1 MFEKGK
7 LIERM
12 SSVREECLH
21 RGRSNQCKFGNNPHF
36 LVVSVE
42 AFLVSI
48 LNDAQN
54 WLALNLN
61 YEPDSEE
68 AAHGK
73 SDCAYELMCLVIKN
87 NLYYNLNV
95 IGNMVSTNA
104 TKLKGKKI
112 KKRSRYKRTP

>member
-1 MFEKGK
+1 M
-7 LIERM
+7 
-12 SSVREECLH
+12 
-21 RGRSNQCKFGNNPHF
+21 
-36 LVVSVE
+36 
-42 AFLVSI
+42 
-48 LNDAQN
+48 
-54 WLALNLN
+54 
-61 YEPDSEE
+61 EE